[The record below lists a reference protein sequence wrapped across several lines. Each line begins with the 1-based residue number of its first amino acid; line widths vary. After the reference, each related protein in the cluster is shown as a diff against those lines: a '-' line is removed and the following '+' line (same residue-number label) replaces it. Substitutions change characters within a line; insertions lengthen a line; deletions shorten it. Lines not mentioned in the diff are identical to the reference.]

1 MPLAPFEK
9 LNPRKKKYLL
19 AAAEGEFARLPYD
32 RVSVF
37 EIASSAGISRSS
49 FYYYFSDKEDLYHY
63 LLSQI
68 RDELLDSLP
77 REIDLEDFP
86 TLLLDFFAAQRD
98 TERGPFIARLL
109 ERAQMWSQ
117 DGFASMRAPI
127 PPAQDRIR
135 NLEQVE
141 RVDPADLQLAGFLF
155 WECCCYRLGA
165 YYRREIT
172 LPELH
177 LGVKRL
183 VSLLHYG
190 IFGRAGEKF

>member
-1 MPLAPFEK
+1 MSPQALHPKTERQD
-9 LNPRKKKYLL
+9 PV
-19 AAAEGEFARLPYD
+19 ET
-32 RVSVF
+32 
-37 EIASSAGISRSS
+37 
-49 FYYYFSDKEDLYHY
+49 
-63 LLSQI
+63 
-68 RDELLDSLP
+68 
-77 REIDLEDFP
+77 IDLEDFP